1 LARAGP
7 TAVAYTLYF
16 RGLRTFVLG
25 QRLSAAGIAGAVTLV
40 AAVLVTVRDATPQ
53 TPQPGP

>member
-1 LARAGP
+1 VTGAILA
-7 TAVAYTLYF
+7 V
-16 RGLRTFVLG
+16 FVLG